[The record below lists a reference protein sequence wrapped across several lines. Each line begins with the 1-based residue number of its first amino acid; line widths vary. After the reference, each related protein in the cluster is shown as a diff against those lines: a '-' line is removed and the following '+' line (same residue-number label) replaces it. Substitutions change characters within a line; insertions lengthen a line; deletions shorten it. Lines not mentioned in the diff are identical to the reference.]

1 MTTPQPLPTKEDFN
15 PWGPDNLDAEHAW
28 QCFGNLTL
36 DEAHAR
42 FCECPE
48 LYHEDFMFMGGKAYA
63 FYFPVIERFLYEVT
77 EVADVPDDR
86 EAWILACGIQK
97 QLRVDTALAR
107 GETFEMAIKIALK
120 AVMVSPHFL
129 YLIEDEPVI
138 SEYQLAS
145 RLAAFLCRFQ
155 QRGAEQ
161 LVGGGGED

>member
-1 MTTPQPLPTKEDFN
+1 MTTPKPLPTKEDFN
-15 PWGPDNLDAEHAW
+15 PWGPENLDAEHAW

-86 EAWILACGIQK
+86 EAWILACGVQR
-97 QLRVDTALAR
+97 QLRVDTAPALLPLADR
-107 GETFEMAIKIALK
+107 IIAL
-120 AVMVSPHFL
+120 AQFVQSNIGRFGDDSEEWSE
-129 YLIEDEPVI
+129 IEDEWRKV
-138 SEYQLAS
+138 E
-145 RLAAFLCRFQ
+145 
-155 QRGAEQ
+155 EQ
-161 LVGGGGED
+161 MREAVSKAGE